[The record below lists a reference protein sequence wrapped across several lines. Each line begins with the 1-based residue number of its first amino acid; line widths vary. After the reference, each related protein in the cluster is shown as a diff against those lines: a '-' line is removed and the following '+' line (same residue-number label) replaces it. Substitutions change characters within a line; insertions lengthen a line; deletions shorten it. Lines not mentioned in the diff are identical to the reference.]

1 MSFEFVFADQEGSIY
16 AVVDNGDLLYYRDQ
30 ARNGSANWA
39 FGGVGQKI
47 GSGWRNF
54 RQVFSGGDGIIYA
67 INSGGD
73 LLYYRDQARN
83 GTANWAFGGV
93 GQKIGNGWGNFRQ
106 VFSGGDGIIYAVTP
120 EGDLLYYRDHARNGT
135 ENWAFGGNGQKIG
148 NGWNFLEVFSGANGV
163 MYGIASTGDLFY
175 YFDEARNGTSRWS
188 FDGIGQRIGRGWN
201 GFWTVFSGGG
211 GIVYAITTS
220 GDLLY
225 YRDEARNGIFKWSYD
240 GIGQKIGSGWMP
252 PTLEGYCWPLSAFVG
267 ETIQFKVS
275 SPSQYQVTYIRL
287 KTQPNGDIGIP
298 MGDAMSLESDIQS
311 TNANWVSDG
320 CDWTTSF
327 SLTVPADWRSGI
339 YDALCSDAGGNQ
351 FHIIFIVKAAAL
363 QRGNV
368 LALASTNT
376 WAAYNAWGGY
386 SKYGPHT
393 PLDLTFLRPNPA
405 TTPIDDGT
413 INHLTR
419 ADLWILNWMEDAGYQ
434 VDVISDTDLHNGFV
448 DIASYPALILT
459 SHPEYWS
466 LPMADHLHDYLGNGG
481 SVFYLGGNGMFEQCI
496 FNPDATALTFFNGDP
511 SQNRP
516 AAFFRNLNP
525 PRPERGVLGVAF
537 RFDNSWGAPTTWNS
551 SPYQVRMANHPLFA
565 GTGLTNGSLIG
576 ETGLQGNNGGGASGW
591 EMDTSNSGN
600 EPNDGVVVSASVSSD
615 RGAAPAN
622 LQLLARGTN
631 SPTHAADITYYETGH
646 GGFVFSVGSICFGGS
661 LVQDASLQ
669 IIVKNA
675 LDKSLVGS

>member
-1 MSFEFVFADQEGSIY
+1 MGFEFVFADREGSIY
-16 AVVDNGDLLYYRDQ
+16 AVVDN
-30 ARNGSANWA
+30 
-39 FGGVGQKI
+39 
-47 GSGWRNF
+47 
-54 RQVFSGGDGIIYA
+54 
-67 INSGGD
+67 GD

-93 GQKIGNGWGNFRQ
+93 GQKIGTGWNFRQ

-120 EGDLLYYRDHARNGT
+120 DGDLLYYRDQARNGT
-135 ENWAFGGNGQKIG
+135 ANWAFGGVGQKIG
-148 NGWNFLEVFSGANGV
+148 TGWNFRQVFSGGDGV
-163 MYGIASTGDLFY
+163 IYGIASTGDLFY
-175 YFDEARNGTSRWS
+175 YRDEARNGTFGWS
-188 FDGIGQRIGRGWN
+188 FDGIGQRIGNGWN

-225 YRDEARNGIFKWSYD
+225 YRDEARNGTFKWSFD

-252 PTLEGYCWPLSAFVG
+252 SSLEGYCWPLSAFPG
-267 ETIQFKVS
+267 ETIEFKVS
-275 SPSQYQVTYIRL
+275 SPSPYEVSYLRL
-287 KTQPNGDIGIP
+287 KTQPNGDIGVP
-298 MGDAMSLESDIQS
+298 MSAAMNLDSDVQS
-311 TNANWVSDG
+311 TNPNWVSDG

-327 SLTVPADWRSGI
+327 SLTVPGDWRSGL
-339 YDALCSDAGGNQ
+339 YAAWCSDTAGNQ
-351 FHIIFIVKAAAL
+351 FYIVFIVKPAAP
-363 QRGNV
+363 QRGSV

-376 WAAYNAWGGY
+376 WAAYNAWGGF
-386 SKYGPHT
+386 SKYGPAI
-393 PLDLTFLRPNPA
+393 PLDLTFLRPNPT

-434 VDVISDTDLHNGFV
+434 VDVITDTDLHNGFA
-448 DIASYPALILT
+448 DIGSYPALILT

-466 LPMADHLHDYLGNGG
+466 VGMADHLQEYLGNGG
-481 SVFYLGGNGMFEQCI
+481 SVLYLGGNGMFEQCI
-496 FNPDATALTFFNGDP
+496 FNSDVTALTFFNGDP
-511 SQNRP
+511 SLSRP

-537 RFDNSWGAPTTWNS
+537 RFDNSWGDPTSWNAF
-551 SPYQVRMANHPLFA
+551 PYQVRMADHPLFA
-565 GTGLTNGSLIG
+565 GTGLTNGNLIG

-591 EMDTSNSGN
+591 EMDTSNPGN

-615 RGAAPAN
+615 RGVAPPN

-631 SPTHAADITYYETGH
+631 SPTHAADMTYYATGH

-661 LVQDASLQ
+661 LVQDANLQ

-675 LDKSLVGS
+675 LDKSLLGS